1 MRKSLFT
8 ERKWE
13 TVFLLIEEA
22 AIACVIAYYLFVAD
36 RPDHAFKFFITMFVV
51 MIPLILGL
59 LLSAR
64 ALLPI
69 YCFAAVYASG
79 HTVASCFGFYL
90 TCPWWDKGMH
100 FAEGFLI
107 TMVAY
112 YVLQQMFKGTA
123 GRKAAILAAAVSFSV
138 LIAVLWEIAEFTA
151 DRFFVLDMQKDVYVT
166 HMDSYL
172 LGGNTG
178 DIETI
183 GKIESVTVN
192 GKELPGYID
201 VGLTDTM
208 YDLITSLGGSLL
220 FLLYALFDRD
230 RHPLIRFLKSSETE
244 EKGFDGEA

>member
-1 MRKSLFT
+1 MKKALFG

-22 AIACVIAYYLFVAD
+22 AIAGMIVYYLFFGN
-36 RPDHAFKFFITMFVV
+36 RPEHALKFFITMFLV

-64 ALLPI
+64 TLLPI

-90 TCPWWDKGMH
+90 SCPWWDKGMH
-100 FAEGFLI
+100 FVEGFLF

-112 YVLQQMFKGTA
+112 YVLQKLCKGTG
-123 GRKAAILAAAVSFSV
+123 GRRAANLVAAVSFSV
-138 LIAVLWEIAEFTA
+138 LIAVLWEVAEFTA
-151 DRFFVLDMQKDVYVT
+151 DRFFVLDMQKDSYVT
-166 HMDSYL
+166 YIDSYL
-172 LGGNTG
+172 LGGNSG
-178 DIETI
+178 EIETI
-183 GKIESVTVN
+183 PKIESVTVN

-220 FLLYALFDRD
+220 FLLYAIFDRD
-230 RHPLIRFLKSSETE
+230 RHPLIRFLKGSETE